1 MTKYLIVFLLLF
13 LPGQSGEAQ
22 SVDTTRSNEE
32 PIKKMYV
39 AAVNSLEWYDIPI
52 AIVDVAQLALAPQ
65 NPSSKLISYPPS
77 AFDEEVQSR
86 IGASGS
92 SFISNR
98 IGEAEGIA
106 LFSTRLLYTLGSDLM
121 GNHVTSRDYQRTFIF
136 YKSLVY
142 SYSLTMLAK
151 NLVYRER
158 PDKSDSK
165 SFFSGHSSTAFC
177 TASYLS
183 LELDDW
189 FERWESTRLNLAL
202 KRGLQ
207 FGSTVALY
215 GMATYVAY
223 ARLKEDKHYFSD
235 VAVGAVVGTVVG
247 AMVYK
252 AYAPQLYPRT
262 ADVSVS
268 YTRDNPTITVWIRF

>member
-1 MTKYLIVFLLLF
+1 MTKYLIVYLLLL

-22 SVDTTRSNEE
+22 SVDTTRSNEG

-65 NPSSKLISYPPS
+65 NPSTKLITYPPS

-86 IGASGS
+86 ISASGTN
-92 SFISNR
+92 FISNHV
-98 IGEAEGIA
+98 GEGEGIA
-106 LFSTRLLYTLGSDLM
+106 LFSTRLLYDLGSDLM
-121 GNHVTSRDYQRTFIF
+121 GNHITSWDYQRTFIF

-142 SYSLTMLAK
+142 TYSLTMLAK
-151 NLVYRER
+151 NLIYRER

-183 LELDDW
+183 LELGDW
-189 FERWESTRLNLAL
+189 FERWESTRSNPTL

-207 FGSTVALY
+207 VGSTVGLY

-223 ARLKEDKHYFSD
+223 ARLKENKHYFSD

-247 AMVYK
+247 ALVYK
-252 AYAPQLYPRT
+252 GYAPQLYPRT
-262 ADVSVS
+262 TDVSLS
-268 YTRDNPTITVWIRF
+268 YASDNPTITVWIRF

>member
-1 MTKYLIVFLLLF
+1 MTKYLVLYLLLF
-13 LPGQSGEAQ
+13 LPVQWGRAQ
-22 SVDTTRSNEE
+22 SVDTTRSDEG
-32 PIKKMYV
+32 PVQKMYT
-39 AAVNSLEWYDIPI
+39 AALNSIEWYDIPI
-52 AIVDVAQLALAPQ
+52 ALVDVAQLALAPA
-65 NPSSKLISYPPS
+65 NPSRKLISYPPS

-92 SFISNR
+92 SFLSNR

-106 LFSTRLLYTLGSDLM
+106 LFSTRFLYTLGSDLM
-121 GNHVTSRDYQRTFIF
+121 GNDITSLDYQRTFIF

-142 SYSLTMLAK
+142 TYSLTMLAK
-151 NLVYRER
+151 NLVYRGR

-183 LELDDW
+183 LELGDW
-189 FERWESTRLNLAL
+189 FERWESTRSNPML

-207 FGSTVALY
+207 IGSTVGLY
-215 GMATYVAY
+215 GVAAYVAY
-223 ARLKEDKHYFSD
+223 ARLKENKHYFSD

-247 AMVYK
+247 ALVYK
-252 AYAPQLYPRT
+252 TYAPQLNPRT
-262 ADVSVS
+262 ADVSFS
-268 YTRDNPTITVWIRF
+268 NAWDNPTLTVWIRF